1 LLIYILILLLSLFI
15 NHIGFFY
22 DGDYRAYWFVANN
35 ILLVLLSYSK
45 KPKSKLLL
53 DTVNGYFLG
62 LLIESFRVW
71 ILDLEMS
78 HISEILMFSFFVI
91 GFCWRKYK
99 DNTITV
105 AMITGLSTALKWVV
119 TKILTILFS

>member
-1 LLIYILILLLSLFI
+1 LLVYIFILLLSFFI

-78 HISEILMFSFFVI
+78 HISEILMLSFFVI

-119 TKILTILFS
+119 TKILTLLFS